1 MDGLAQVRY
10 DLPTLTWVGSAFRE
24 TNALWTLTDTP
35 YGSLEAIRSASR
47 PPKLGAQ
54 SGTHQS
60 VVLPRL
66 VTELTGLK
74 FDLVTGYPGSPEIML
89 DVERRALDG
98 RFDALSTLTTTR
110 AEWIPNKVVQILL
123 VAGRERHKDFP
134 SVPTIAEIV
143 PADKRHLLT
152 LTYGTE
158 DLTRAM
164 AGPPGI
170 PAEVAQVVQE
180 AYKRMSQDPDFQA
193 EEIKTG
199 FEVGFSGPAEV
210 GESLKKLLEEP
221 ELKATLKRV
230 LSTK

>member
-10 DLPTLTWVGSAFRE
+10 DLAKLTWAGSAFRE

-35 YGSLEAIRSASR
+35 YGSLDAIRSASR

-54 SGTHQS
+54 SGTHRRS
-60 VVLPRL
+60 SYPL

-89 DVERRALDG
+89 DVERKALNG

-134 SVPTIAEIV
+134 NVPTIAELV
-143 PADKRHLLT
+143 PPEKRNLLA
-152 LTYGTE
+152 LSYGTE

-164 AGPPGI
+164 AGRPGI
-170 PAEVAQVVQE
+170 PPEVAQVVQD
-180 AYKRMSQDPDFQA
+180 AYKRMSQDPEFQA
-193 EEIKTG
+193 EETKTG
-199 FEVGFSGPAEV
+199 FEIGFSGPVEV

-221 ELKATLKRV
+221 ELNVTLKRV
-230 LSTK
+230 LSAK